1 MLSFKPSRVTLALLS
16 SGFMA
21 LSLPALAE
29 EVADAQAKEKE
40 VEIITVTGIRGSLQR
55 AQAIKMS
62 SNSIVEVLSAEDI
75 GKLPDTSVAES
86 LARLPG
92 VTGERRGGRTSGL
105 SVRGFNENYVG
116 TSLNGRELLGM
127 GDNRGVEFDLY
138 PTEIISNVVVYKTPE
153 AGLVSQG
160 IGGTV
165 DLQTVS
171 PLNSDSVMV
180 FNANFEQNKRD
191 AANPDYDNEGHRF
204 SFNYVDKFLD
214 DTLGLAL
221 VFSSLETP
229 RQEENFRG
237 WGYADVGYASCDD
250 DGENC
255 VKRQDING
263 NDLDPSTKI
272 LGGHDSYARSS
283 LLERDSIAAII
294 EYAPSDD
301 LKIQFDAL
309 YIDFS
314 ENDVRRGLEEGGP
327 VWGGANFTATGV
339 ENGLVTSGVWDGF
352 HSVVRNDAR
361 SQDSK
366 LTTFGLNVEYVLNDS
381 WTVELDLSTGSVEK
395 SIIDVESYSGVG
407 RAGIDG
413 RPAAARS
420 WQMTSTGV
428 MYSDHP
434 TLPGV
439 DYTDESL
446 MRLAGPQAWGAP
458 IIGSDAQ
465 DGFINRPEFE
475 EDLDSVRLQVNGLLE
490 YGIISGIE
498 AGVLYSDR
506 SKEKINEGDYL
517 TAPEYPNDG
526 PIPNVLG
533 VANLDFIGINGVL
546 AYDSLSLYK
555 NGYYK
560 ATAASLVQTD
570 RLGDTYTVEEEQ
582 LSAYVKVNLEAELG
596 DILMSGNLG
605 LQVVS
610 IDQKST
616 GYSVVDNA
624 SGRVDASAVS
634 GGDSYSDILPTLNLS
649 FEIAE
654 NQFIRTAMGKVLSRP
669 RMDDMKPNNRVTFGF
684 NDAQIGSADIQN
696 SPWSGSSGNATL
708 KPLEANQFDLSY
720 ENYFTDDG
728 YFAATFFNKDLKNW
742 HRSGSTPTDLSE
754 FYIPGYHQSQG
765 CYTNGVIN
773 ADNLV
778 ENTADELANCS
789 AGGEHLAPVSFN
801 GLVDATEDGLQ
812 GFVRGYEL
820 QASVPF
826 RLVHKSLDGFG
837 LALSATFLDGELE
850 DGGGIPGLS
859 EESYSLTAY
868 YEYQGWEI
876 RIAGTKRDEF
886 LTETRGLSLA
896 LNPTDDQGSEIWDAQ
911 ISYDFK
917 ESGIASLEGLRI
929 TLQGQNLTDEGTLQ
943 ANASDSRQITS
954 YQSFGANYS
963 LGLNYK
969 F

>member
-1 MLSFKPSRVTLALLS
+1 MLNFKPNRLTLALLS

-29 EVADAQAKEKE
+29 EVADEKVKAKKSDVE
-40 VEIITVTGIRGSLQR
+40 VITVTGIRGSLQR

-92 VTGERRGGRTSGL
+92 VTGERRNGRTSGL

-127 GDNRGVEFDLY
+127 GDNRGVEYDLY
-138 PTEIISNVVVYKTPE
+138 PTEIVSNIIVYKTPE

-171 PLNSDSVMV
+171 PLNSDAVMA
-180 FNANFEQNKRD
+180 FNANFEKNKKD
-191 AANPDYDNEGHRF
+191 SANPDYDNDGHRL
-204 SFNYVDKFLD
+204 SFNYVDKFMD

-221 VFSSLETP
+221 VLSSLETP
-229 RQEENFRG
+229 RQEENFRA
-237 WGYADVGYASCDD
+237 WGYADTE
-250 DGENC
+250 DGN
-255 VKRQDING
+255 
-263 NDLDPSTKI
+263 KI
-272 LGGHDSYARSS
+272 LGGHDSFVRSA
-283 LLERDSIAAII
+283 LLERDSIAAIV
-294 EYAPSDD
+294 EYAPTDA

-327 VWGGANFTATGV
+327 VWGGTNYTESTV
-339 ENGLVTSGVWDGF
+339 EDGLVTSGYWDGF

-361 SQDSK
+361 TQDSK
-366 LTTFGLNVEYVLNDS
+366 LTTFGLNVEYVLSDN
-381 WTVELDLSTGSVEK
+381 WTAELDISTGSVEK

-407 RAGIDG
+407 RANTAG
-413 RPAAARS
+413 RPSAARS
-420 WQMTSTGV
+420 WEMTSTGV

-475 EDLDSVRLQVNGLLE
+475 ENLDSVRFQVNGFLE

-498 AGVLYSDR
+498 AGILYSDR
-506 SKEKINEGDYL
+506 KKEKINEGDYL

-533 VANLDFIGINGVL
+533 VADLGFVGIDGVL
-546 AYDSLSLYK
+546 AYDSIGLYK

-560 ATAASLVQTD
+560 ETAASLVQTD
-570 RLGDTYTVEEEQ
+570 RLGDTYTVKEEQ
-582 LSAYVKVNLEAELG
+582 LSAYVKLNLEAEFG
-596 DILMSGNLG
+596 DILMSGNIG
-605 LQVVS
+605 LQVVNV
-610 IDQKST
+610 DQEST
-616 GYSVVDNA
+616 GYIVVENA
-624 SGRVDASAVS
+624 TGYVNATKIS
-634 GGDSYSDILPTLNLS
+634 GGDSYSDVLPTLNLS

-669 RMDDMKPNNRVTFGF
+669 RMDDMRPNFRKTFAF
-684 NDAQIGSADIQN
+684 NDNQIKQSDADAG
-696 SPWSGSSGNATL
+696 PWSGGTGNPTL

-728 YFAATFFNKDLKNW
+728 YFAATFFYKDLKNW
-742 HRSGSTPTDLSE
+742 HRSGQVLTDYSDV
-754 FYIPGYHQSQG
+754 YIPGYHQSQS
-765 CYTNGVIN
+765 CYLNGVIN
-773 ADNLV
+773 DDNRV
-778 ENTADELANCS
+778 DNTSEQLANCD
-789 AGGEHLAPVSFN
+789 AGGEHIAPA
-801 GLVDATEDGLQ
+801 GLEGFVDSTEDGLT

-826 RLVHKSLDGFG
+826 RLIHENLTGFG
-837 LALSATFLDGELE
+837 IAVSATFLDGELE
-850 DGGGIPGLS
+850 DGARIPGLS

-868 YEYQGWEI
+868 YEHKGFEF

-886 LTETRGLSLA
+886 LTETRGQSLA
-896 LNPTDDQGSEIWDAQ
+896 LDETEDLGSEIWDAQ

-917 ESGIASLEGLRI
+917 ESGISSLEGLRI
-929 TLQGQNLTDEGTLQ
+929 TLQAQNITDEDTLQ
-943 ANASDSRQITS
+943 AEAADSRQIKS

>member
-1 MLSFKPSRVTLALLS
+1 
-16 SGFMA
+16 MA

-29 EVADAQAKEKE
+29 EVADEKAKEKE
-40 VEIITVTGIRGSLQR
+40 VEVITVTGIRGSLQR

-92 VTGERRGGRTSGL
+92 VTGERRNGRTSGL

-127 GDNRGVEFDLY
+127 GDNRGVEYDLY
-138 PTEIISNVVVYKTPE
+138 PTEIVSNVVVYKTPE

-171 PLNSDSVMV
+171 PLNSEPVMA
-180 FNANFEQNKRD
+180 FNANFEQNKKD
-191 AANPDYDNEGHRF
+191 SANPDYDNDGHRF
-204 SFNYVDKFLD
+204 SFNYVDKFMD
-214 DTLGLAL
+214 DTLGVAL
-221 VFSSLETP
+221 VLSSLETP
-229 RQEENFRG
+229 RQEENFRA
-237 WGYADVGYASCDD
+237 WGYADTP
-250 DGENC
+250 DGN
-255 VKRQDING
+255 
-263 NDLDPSTKI
+263 KI
-272 LGGHDSYARSS
+272 LGGHDSFARSA
-283 LLERDSIAAII
+283 LLERDSIAAIV
-294 EYAPSDD
+294 EYAPIDA

-309 YIDFS
+309 YIDFN

-327 VWGGANFTATGV
+327 VWGGVNYTETNV
-339 ENGLVTSGVWDGF
+339 EDGLVTSGYWDGF

-361 SQDSK
+361 TQDSE
-366 LTTFGLNVEYVLNDS
+366 LTTFGLNVEYALNDD
-381 WTVELDLSTGSVEK
+381 WTVELDVSTGSVEK

-407 RAGIDG
+407 RAGVDG

-434 TLPGV
+434 TLAGV

-475 EDLDSVRLQVNGLLE
+475 EDLDSVRLQVEGLLE
-490 YGIISGIE
+490 YGIISGVE

-506 SKEKINEGDYL
+506 TKEKINEGDYL

-533 VANLDFIGINGVL
+533 VADLGFIGINGVL
-546 AYDSLSLYK
+546 AYDSLGLYK
-555 NGYYK
+555 SGYYTE
-560 ATAASLVQTD
+560 TAASLVQTD

-582 LSAYVKVNLEAELG
+582 LSAYVKLNLEAEFG
-596 DILMSGNLG
+596 DVLMSGNIG
-605 LQVVS
+605 LQAIN
-610 IDQKST
+610 IDQQST

-624 SGRVDASAVS
+624 NGRVDATPAT
-634 GGDSYSDILPTLNLS
+634 GGDSYTDILPTLNLS
-649 FEIAE
+649 FEVAE

-669 RMDDMKPNNRVTFGF
+669 RMDDMKPNNRVTFAF
-684 NDAQIGSADIQN
+684 NDQQIGSSAIQN
-696 SPWSGSSGNATL
+696 SPWSGSSGNPTL

-720 ENYFTDDG
+720 ENYFADDG
-728 YFAATFFNKDLKNW
+728 YFAATFFYKDLKNW
-742 HRSGSTPTDLSE
+742 HRSGDTATDLSA
-754 FYIPGYHQSQG
+754 FYIEGYHQSQG
-765 CYTNGVIN
+765 CYLNGVISPEN
-773 ADNLV
+773 IVDND
-778 ENTADELANCS
+778 ENCAN
-789 AGGEHLAPVSFN
+789 GGEHLAPVSFD
-801 GLVDATEDGLQ
+801 GLVDSTEDGLE

-820 QASVPF
+820 QASLPF
-826 RLVHKSLDGFG
+826 RLIHENLEGFG
-837 LALSATFLDGELE
+837 IAVSATFLDGELE
-850 DGGGIPGLS
+850 DGERIPGLS

-868 YEYQGWEI
+868 YEYKGFEF

-886 LTETRGLSLA
+886 LTEERGLSLA
-896 LNPTDDQGSEIWDAQ
+896 LVPVEDLGSEVWDAQ

-929 TLQGQNLTDEGTLQ
+929 TLQAQNITDEDTLK
-943 ANASDSRQITS
+943 AEAADSRQIRS
-954 YQSFGANYS
+954 YQSYGANYS
-963 LGLNYK
+963 LGINYK

>member
-1 MLSFKPSRVTLALLS
+1 MLNFKPSRVTLALLS

-29 EVADAQAKEKE
+29 EAVVEKTQAKEKA

-62 SNSIVEVLSAEDI
+62 SSSIVEVLSAEDI
-75 GKLPDTSVAES
+75 GKLPDTSIAES

-92 VTGERRGGRTSGL
+92 VTGERRNGRTSGL

-127 GDNRGVEFDLY
+127 GDNRGVEYDLY

-180 FNANFEQNKRD
+180 FNANIEQNKKD
-191 AANPDYDNEGHRF
+191 SANPDYDNDGHRF
-204 SFNYVDKFLD
+204 SFNYVDKFMD

-229 RQEENFRG
+229 RQEENFRA
-237 WGYADVGYASCDD
+237 WGYADTD
-250 DGENC
+250 DGN
-255 VKRQDING
+255 
-263 NDLDPSTKI
+263 KI
-272 LGGHDSYARSS
+272 LGGHDSFVRSA

-294 EYAPSDD
+294 EYEPTDA

-309 YIDFS
+309 YIDFNES
-314 ENDVRRGLEEGGP
+314 DVRRGLEEGGP
-327 VWGGANFTATGV
+327 VWGGTNYTASNI
-339 ENGLVTSGVWDGF
+339 EDGLVTSGYWDGF

-361 SQDSK
+361 TQDSK
-366 LTTFGLNVEYVLNDS
+366 LTTFGLNVEYALNDN
-381 WTVELDLSTGSVEK
+381 WAVELDISTGSVEK

-420 WQMTSTGV
+420 WEMTSTGV

-458 IIGSDAQ
+458 IIGGDAQ

-506 SKEKINEGDYL
+506 SKQKINEGDYL
-517 TAPEYPNDG
+517 TAPEYPSDG

-555 NGYYK
+555 SGYYK

-582 LSAYVKVNLEAELG
+582 LSAYVKLNLEAEFG
-596 DILMSGNLG
+596 DVLMSGNIG
-605 LQVVS
+605 LQVVNV
-610 IDQKST
+610 DQTSSGFIVVENAT
-616 GYSVVDNA
+616 GFVNA
-624 SGRVDASAVS
+624 APITD
-634 GGDSYSDILPTLNLS
+634 GDSYSDILPTLNLS

-669 RMDDMKPNNRVTFGF
+669 RMDDMRPNFRKTFAF
-684 NDAQIGSADIQN
+684 NDNQIKQADADAG
-696 SPWSGSSGNATL
+696 PWSGGTGNPTL

-728 YFAATFFNKDLKNW
+728 YFAATFFYKDLKNW
-742 HRSGSTPTDLSE
+742 HRTGKALTDYSDV
-754 FYIPGYHQSQG
+754 YIPGYHQSQG
-765 CYTNGVIN
+765 CYLNGAISE
-773 ADNLV
+773 DNLV
-778 ENTADELANCS
+778 ENSSDELANCL
-789 AGGEHLAPVSFN
+789 AGGEHIAPA
-801 GLVDATEDGLQ
+801 GLEGFVDSTEDGLT
-812 GFVRGYEL
+812 GFVRGYEF

-826 RLVHKSLDGFG
+826 RLIHENLDGFG
-837 LALSATFLDGELE
+837 IAVSATFLDGELE
-850 DGGGIPGLS
+850 DGGRIPGLS

-868 YEYQGWEI
+868 YEYKGFEF

-886 LTETRGLSLA
+886 LTETRGQSLA
-896 LNPTDDQGSEIWDAQ
+896 LDETEDLGSEIWDAQ

-917 ESGIASLEGLRI
+917 ESSIASLEGLRI
-929 TLQGQNLTDEGTLQ
+929 TLQAQNLTDEDTLQ
-943 ANASDSRQITS
+943 
-954 YQSFGANYS
+954 GAK
-963 LGLNYK
+963 GEHT
-969 F
+969 